1 MAEKV
6 RLRRKDIKRPDEFI
20 TLTSQA
26 VAWAK
31 EHQQLVTWGGVAAI
45 AIIVAIGIAAA
56 YRGARERDAN
66 ADLAR
71 AMQTLG
77 ANDYAAAASA
87 LLDVSSRWDG
97 TGVAPVAGLLGANAA
112 LRGGDPDK
120 AMAELTR
127 LQAQSSDWPSYLRQQ
142 LLVAWG
148 LALEDKQQWQDAA
161 AKYKDAAALD
171 GPYTSDAML
180 GEARARERAGE
191 ADRAKALYQQVY
203 EQFPDLPSRDLV
215 AAKL

>member
-6 RLRRKDIKRPDEFI
+6 RLRRKDIKRPDEFH

-31 EHQQLVTWGGVAAI
+31 EHQQLATWGGVAAI

-87 LLDVSSRWDG
+87 LLEVSGRWDG

-112 LRGGDPDK
+112 LRGGVP
-120 AMAELTR
+120 TR
-127 LQAQSSDWPSYLRQQ
+127 RWRS
-142 LLVAWG
+142 
-148 LALEDKQQWQDAA
+148 
-161 AKYKDAAALD
+161 
-171 GPYTSDAML
+171 
-180 GEARARERAGE
+180 
-191 ADRAKALYQQVY
+191 
-203 EQFPDLPSRDLV
+203 
-215 AAKL
+215 